1 MSDSIEEPTA
11 PEMEIEEEFEFSAE
25 SLDPI
30 EEVVVEEIDMSF
42 GANLVILLEDGITAT
57 VGSER
62 QETYQNLKNVRENWE
77 DRIRQGIRLLGLN
90 TKGEGNTEVEGA
102 CTAVHPLLMENIV
115 KFQAKAI
122 QELWPAKGPV
132 RTRVRGYVDYTRE
145 QAASRVRSY
154 MNYQLVD
161 QVTGFYSDL
170 ERNLFRVAFMGTGVR
185 KAGWNSITN
194 IPDPTIVYIEN
205 FYVDPAI
212 SHLKDAEEY
221 IEIMELSPRKME
233 NLVASGTFANFDD
246 NDYEDTLTPNDI
258 SAAISD
264 SQGFDQTL
272 ERKGYLIGE
281 SHCYLDFEGDDPL
294 LPEGGMAPYI
304 VHFNVNTGKVYSI
317 RRNWREGDLGMTK
330 RLWYVADHFIPA
342 FGFYALGFIH
352 LIGDLTAAST
362 AALRA
367 LVDSGQYANWTAGFK
382 SQDAKFS
389 NSDSPLGFGEFRDVN
404 LSPEELQKAFLP
416 MPVKEPSQVL
426 FALLKFMVESGQKF
440 ADGAD
445 EVVANST
452 NYGPAAT
459 TLALL
464 EASQRFYSSIHKRL
478 HQSQYEFFKLL
489 GELNYENLPDIVNF
503 VVNNANEYVQRTDFN
518 PMIVDIIP
526 SSDPN
531 AMSESQRVA
540 KAQIELNTAQQFPQL
555 HDMKE
560 ALRRFYVAMGTESID
575 KILVD
580 PEAKAV
586 TADPLTEVQV
596 AMSGK
601 PIKAAM
607 GQDHQAHIMVKT
619 AFLQAPQMQGEND
632 PTVAVGKQ
640 LLTANIA
647 EHKVLMFVAQ
657 VGAAAEQQGMSLD
670 SEQVQGQIAQQLMQA
685 SAAQN
690 PQQGP
695 GIEQQ
700 MLQLQA
706 QELQMAGQR
715 IQSQD
720 TREAAKI
727 ALKQRELDLKET
739 GMLLDAQQKQKQ
751 NQISASGK
759 ILDNSAKLA
768 DIQAKK
774 LAERANQNMP

>member
-1 MSDSIEEPTA
+1 
-11 PEMEIEEEFEFSAE
+11 
-25 SLDPI
+25 
-30 EEVVVEEIDMSF
+30 
-42 GANLVILLEDGITAT
+42 
-57 VGSER
+57 
-62 QETYQNLKNVRENWE
+62 
-77 DRIRQGIRLLGLN
+77 
-90 TKGEGNTEVEGA
+90 
-102 CTAVHPLLMENIV
+102 
-115 KFQAKAI
+115 
-122 QELWPAKGPV
+122 
-132 RTRVRGYVDYTRE
+132 
-145 QAASRVRSY
+145 
-154 MNYQLVD
+154 
-161 QVTGFYSDL
+161 
-170 ERNLFRVAFMGTGVR
+170 
-185 KAGWNSITN
+185 
-194 IPDPTIVYIEN
+194 
-205 FYVDPAI
+205 
-212 SHLKDAEEY
+212 
-221 IEIMELSPRKME
+221 
-233 NLVASGTFANFDD
+233 
-246 NDYEDTLTPNDI
+246 
-258 SAAISD
+258 
-264 SQGFDQTL
+264 
-272 ERKGYLIGE
+272 
-281 SHCYLDFEGDDPL
+281 
-294 LPEGGMAPYI
+294 
-304 VHFNVNTGKVYSI
+304 
-317 RRNWREGDLGMTK
+317 
-330 RLWYVADHFIPA
+330 
-342 FGFYALGFIH
+342 
-352 LIGDLTAAST
+352 
-362 AALRA
+362 
-367 LVDSGQYANWTAGFK
+367 
-382 SQDAKFS
+382 
-389 NSDSPLGFGEFRDVN
+389 
-404 LSPEELQKAFLP
+404 
-416 MPVKEPSQVL
+416 
-426 FALLKFMVESGQKF
+426 
-440 ADGAD
+440 
-445 EVVANST
+445 
-452 NYGPAAT
+452 
-459 TLALL
+459 
-464 EASQRFYSSIHKRL
+464 
-478 HQSQYEFFKLL
+478 
-489 GELNYENLPDIVNF
+489 
-503 VVNNANEYVQRTDFN
+503 
-518 PMIVDIIP
+518 
-526 SSDPN
+526 
-531 AMSESQRVA
+531 MSESQRVA